1 MRQIIRVLK
10 TPVTLIL
17 LLAFVGFSAKW
28 GYERATAPI
37 PPRPPEPCVVMEVG
51 DKLTPEYVTIRV
63 LNGGTKGGLAKRT
76 STYLRAY
83 GFTVTKVNNTERRI
97 METIIV
103 GNSADDPEVKL
114 LKGFFVDAKVEG
126 DGRVDHVVDVLVGD
140 KYASVKKP
148 KTSIAVEGG
157 TVCLPALP
165 RSATA
170 TPTPTPEETER

>member
-17 LLAFVGFSAKW
+17 LLAFVGYSAKW
-28 GYERATAPI
+28 GYEHATAPI

-51 DKLTPEYVTIRV
+51 EKLTPDYVTVRV
-63 LNGGTKGGLAKRT
+63 LNGGNKGGLAKRT

-83 GFTVTKVNNTERRI
+83 GFTVIRVNNTERRI
-97 METIIV
+97 QETVIV

-114 LKGFFVDAKVEG
+114 LQGFFVNAKAEG
-126 DGRVDHVVDVLVGD
+126 DGRADHVVDVLVGD
-140 KYASVKKP
+140 KYATIKKP
-148 KTSIAVEGG
+148 KTSIAVDGG

-165 RSATA
+165 KSAATA
-170 TPTPTPEETER
+170 SPSAEATEG